1 MCLNCGCRIWSD
13 DMGDK
18 RNVTLHMLAEAA
30 IASEMDGKETLE
42 NMKDAIESIKP
53 EELDK
58 EIEKV
63 KSQEHQHDQ

>member
-1 MCLNCGCRIWSD
+1 MWED
-13 DMGDK
+13 TMGDK
-18 RNVTLHMLAEAA
+18 RNITLNTLAKAA
-30 IASEMDGKETLE
+30 VASDMDGKETLE

-63 KSQEHQHDQ
+63 KSQGDDHDHSHE